1 MSQGRYRV
9 VIIGLDGATW
19 RVLRPWREEMP
30 YLHSL
35 QQAGAYGVL
44 LSTLPPITAPAW
56 ASFQT
61 GVLPNKH
68 GIYSFQQI
76 DRANDQ
82 WTLRLVDASFMRVR
96 PFWHYLP
103 QGQRVGIVN
112 LPMSYPPA
120 PVPGFLVTGFPT
132 PSRRAS
138 FTFPPELQR
147 ELLDAVPDYDVPTPP
162 KAPGFDHQRA
172 EEYIARLIQAV
183 QACGQAALYLMRR
196 YSWDLFIVQFQE
208 TDFLQHALWHYLDS
222 QHPCFSPQGA
232 GLAKR
237 FFRSLDTQIAQIHQ
251 ELSPHDTLW
260 IISDHGF
267 QAMRA
272 AFYPNVWLQ
281 EHGWLIPDALTQ
293 SAQRWAHRIRSLG
306 LGAWLHSPLAERAR
320 RWLRAREAHRSAAYA
335 VAEHVGC
342 FLLYLLTDEALARQ
356 DELTDALLHVKDPVT
371 GEKIVRAVL
380 PAREAFGEELA
391 PGAPDLLVCLHEG
404 YAALPNIKSP
414 QLIEPWAPERNFQ
427 VGIHDP
433 EGVFIACGP
442 QIIPGQ
448 EGFRARL
455 IDIAPTVLALLG
467 VPIPTHMD
475 GRVLTEVCRPPSPP
489 SPLPSEGEGSKG
501 VRGLGVGDESERREG
516 PGERHPDASASEIR
530 QRLKDLGYL

>member
-1 MSQGRYRV
+1 M
-9 VIIGLDGATW
+9 
-19 RVLRPWREEMP
+19 
-30 YLHSL
+30 
-35 QQAGAYGVL
+35 L

-76 DRANDQ
+76 DRTKDHG
-82 WTLRLVDASFMRVR
+82 TLRLVDASVMRTR

-162 KAPGFDHQRA
+162 EAPGFDHHRA
-172 EEYIARLIQAV
+172 EEYIARLV
-183 QACGQAALYLMRR
+183 QTVRARGQAALYLMRR

-222 QHPCFSPQGA
+222 EHPCFSPQGA

-237 FFRSLDTQIAQIHQ
+237 FFRALDAQIAQIHQ
-251 ELSPHDTLW
+251 ELSPNDTLW

-267 QAMRA
+267 RAMRA
-272 AFYPNVWLQ
+272 AFYPNLWLR

-306 LGAWLHSPLAERAR
+306 LGAWLYSPVAERAR

-342 FLLYLLTDEALARQ
+342 FLLYLLTDEAVARQ
-356 DELTDALLHVKDPVT
+356 DELTDALLHVKDPIT
-371 GEKIVRAVL
+371 GEKIVRVVL

-391 PGAPDLLVCLHEG
+391 PGFPDLLVCLHEG
-404 YAALPNIKSP
+404 YAALPNIESSR
-414 QLIEPWAPERNFQ
+414 LIEPWAPEKKFQ

-433 EGVFIACGP
+433 EGIFIAWGP
-442 QIIPGQ
+442 RIIPGQ
-448 EGFRARL
+448 EGLRAQL
-455 IDIAPTVLALLG
+455 IDIAPTTLALLG
-467 VPIPTHMD
+467 GPIPTHMD
-475 GRVLTEVCRPPSPP
+475 GRVLTEVCSLP
-489 SPLPSEGEGSKG
+489 SPLWLPSPSEGRGDGSEGESK
-501 VRGLGVGDESERREG
+501 RRER
-516 PGERHPDASASEIR
+516 PGERYPDASASEIR
-530 QRLKDLGYL
+530 RRLKDLGYL